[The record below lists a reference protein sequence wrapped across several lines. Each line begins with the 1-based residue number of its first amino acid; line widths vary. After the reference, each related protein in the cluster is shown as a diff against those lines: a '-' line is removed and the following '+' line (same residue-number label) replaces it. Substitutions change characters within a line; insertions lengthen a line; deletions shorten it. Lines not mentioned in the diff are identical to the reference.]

1 MTPSADSANAV
12 TASESI
18 AERYLQD
25 GEIVIL
31 AVKPSG
37 WFVLITSGPVLVVA
51 ALVGVGAAMAGDMFN
66 ITGSSEMLLLGCLG
80 CGFFR
85 ILAACLQWTGRLYI
99 LTNRRVL
106 QLRGVV
112 KIETYSVSL
121 KQISEV
127 LPSASTFESFFG
139 LGSIYFDFFDADTP
153 QSNWTHLN
161 NPDDVR
167 RAILDAISHC
177 P

>member
-1 MTPSADSANAV
+1 MTPSADPVNAV
-12 TASESI
+12 TTGESI

-31 AVKPSG
+31 AIKPSA

-51 ALVGVGAAMAGDMFN
+51 AMVAGGAVMAGDMFN
-66 ITGSSEMLLLGCLG
+66 IAGSSEMLLLGCLG

-85 ILAACLQWTGRLYI
+85 ILTACLQWSGRLYI

-106 QLRGVV
+106 QLRGAV
-112 KIETYSVSL
+112 KVETYSVPL
-121 KQISEV
+121 KQIGEV
-127 LPSASTFESFFG
+127 LPSASAFESFFG
-139 LGSIYFDFFDADTP
+139 LGSLYFDSSDADTP
-153 QSNWTHLN
+153 QSSWTHLN
-161 NPDDVR
+161 NPDDVH